1 MFIFQVTPFTEDL
14 TSPKKSSFSSYVLS
28 FLPSATANPNSPS
41 SGQTLQPHPESL
53 PVRWNSGEWEYKQVV
68 LSDGENDDKNENK
81 FGSKFKETVD
91 YDEKLRCCNGYQEE
105 NLKSLYSDE
114 YQRRLSDKS
123 EFISL
128 NLFDFLESS
137 LPSTIKGSHWVLLY
151 RYIVLFHIFL
161 SFQELCLSALRETTK
176 ILFLL
181 VLNFLLLD
189 CLTLLVK
196 SATCN

>member
-1 MFIFQVTPFTEDL
+1 MFIFQATPFTEDL

-41 SGQTLQPHPESL
+41 FGQTLQPPPESL

-68 LSDGENDDKNENK
+68 LSDGENDNKNENK
-81 FGSKFKETVD
+81 FGSKFEETVD
-91 YDEKLRCCNGYQEE
+91 YDEKLKCCNGYQKE
-105 NLKSLYSDE
+105 NLKSLYSDV
-114 YQRRLSDKS
+114 YQKRLSDKS

-151 RYIVLFHIFL
+151 RYIVLFNIFYH
-161 SFQELCLSALRETTK
+161 FRNFA
-176 ILFLL
+176 L
-181 VLNFLLLD
+181 VLSEKPIKFFFY
-189 CLTLLVK
+189 
-196 SATCN
+196 

>member
-1 MFIFQVTPFTEDL
+1 MLIFQATPFTEDL

-28 FLPSATANPNSPS
+28 FLPSATANPNSPPS
-41 SGQTLQPHPESL
+41 FGQNLQPLPPESL

-81 FGSKFKETVD
+81 YGSKFEETVD
-91 YDEKLRCCNGYQEE
+91 YDEKLKCCNGYQEE

-114 YQRRLSDKS
+114 YQKRLSDKS

-151 RYIVLFHIFL
+151 RYIVLFHIFYHLRNFASVL
-161 SFQELCLSALRETTK
+161 SEKPIKFC
-176 ILFLL
+176 FY
-181 VLNFLLLD
+181 
-189 CLTLLVK
+189 
-196 SATCN
+196 